1 MGNEF
6 QEHIDYA
13 TRLAQEEKSPAYVY
27 RWRKTGFIFVT
38 ANKAELKLPEVEF
51 LFAVV
56 YLPPLVTSRMPADDE
71 TRCPHCLREYE

>member
-6 QEHIDYA
+6 QGHVDYA
-13 TRLAQEEKSPAYVY
+13 TKLAQEEKRPAYVY
-27 RWRKTGFIFVT
+27 RWRKSGDAFVT
-38 ANKAELKLPEVEF
+38 LHKTELPEVEF